1 MDKLNVG
8 TILWLII
15 GISLNGVLG
24 WIVFGAGVLIS
35 FIILIIKEQRKF
47 NKSQREEDNNNE
59 A

>member
-1 MDKLNVG
+1 MF
-8 TILWLII
+8 LWLII

-59 A
+59 V

>member
-8 TILWLII
+8 MFLWLII

>member
-24 WIVFGAGVLIS
+24 WIVFGAGVLIC
-35 FIILIIKEQRKF
+35 FIILIIKEQRKI
-47 NKSQREEDNNNE
+47 NKAQREEDNNNE